1 MSIKQ
6 SLKDERGI
14 AHLGLIVL
22 VIAVIGFGAFA
33 YMRVSSSNSDDTATS
48 TTQSQTQ
55 NTEGLEEKRAVEA
68 EQAAN
73 KAGDEAET
81 ANINSAV
88 KEDENVVE

>member
-33 YMRVSSSNSDDTATS
+33 YMRVSSSNSDDTTTS
-48 TTQSQTQ
+48 TTQSTSSESPADDETAAV
-55 NTEGLEEKRAVEA
+55 NAAEKEATAAEA
-68 EQAAN
+68 EVTT
-73 KAGDEAET
+73 KPE
-81 ANINSAV
+81 V
-88 KEDENVVE
+88 ENDVQ